1 MYESL
6 LPLLL
11 LINEGESVRTGRA
24 LSPVPDPLTN
34 EREGEGEGEGEA
46 AHTVLSSISDM
57 TEDGPQMRG
66 VSDSS
71 FENVRV
77 IRTCVRC
84 SDPLKGCWKTCCVC
98 CVCCACV
105 CCIDDEEEEGEDGDG
120 LLPLHLL
127 SALQLF
133 LFLLL
138 LDAVLLYGLLLSS

>member
-66 VSDSS
+66 LSDSS

-77 IRTCVRC
+77 MRTCVGC
-84 SDPLKGCWKTCCVC
+84 SDPLKGCWKTCCMC

-105 CCIDDEEEEGEDGDG
+105 CCIEDDDEDGVV
-120 LLPLHLL
+120 PLILL
-127 SALQLF
+127 SALL

-138 LDAVLLYGLLLSS
+138 LDAVLLYGLELSS